1 MWPGYGENC
10 RVLDW
15 ILRRIDNEPGTA
27 QPTPIGNVPTRESFD
42 VRGLNVDFDGLFSVP
57 IDFWT
62 EEVSRRS
69 RYSDIDGSRF
79 IWFMHYLYYVISH
92 FQAKEVAHFLY
103 EQVDEDLPKDIQDQ
117 INNLFSRLSSYSRN

>member
-1 MWPGYGENC
+1 MTTKHVSNQGKFMWPGYGENC

-27 QPTPIGNVPTRESFD
+27 QQTPIGNVPTRESFD

-62 EEVSRRS
+62 EEVSRRP
-69 RYSDIDGSRF
+69 RYSSDIDYSRF
-79 IWFMHYLYYVISH
+79 TWLMYYLNYVTST
-92 FQAKEVAHFLY
+92 FSGQRSSTFL
-103 EQVDEDLPKDIQDQ
+103 V
-117 INNLFSRLSSYSRN
+117 RTGG